1 MSLTK
6 DPLNVETL
14 NLDDADE
21 RMAFYAAWNATGR
34 EATGEL
40 LRRLR
45 DRGIIDADG
54 NRVATHT
61 PPDMLNPDST
71 VEQQ

>member
-1 MSLTK
+1 MATTK
-6 DPLNVETL
+6 DPLNADTL
-14 NLDDADE
+14 NLDDAEE
-21 RMAFYAAWNATGR
+21 RMAFYRALNASGR
-34 EATGEL
+34 DAVGER

-45 DRGIIDADG
+45 DRGILDANG
-54 NRVATHT
+54 IRVATHT